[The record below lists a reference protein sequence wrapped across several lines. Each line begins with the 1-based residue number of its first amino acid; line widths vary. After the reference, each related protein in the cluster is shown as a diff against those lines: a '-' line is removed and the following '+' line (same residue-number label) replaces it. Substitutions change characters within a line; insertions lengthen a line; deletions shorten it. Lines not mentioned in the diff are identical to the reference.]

1 MKKLK
6 LFLAAMAA
14 MVGLSA
20 NAQLTNGTVYWIQD
34 TGSGQFISQGGNWG
48 TQATVQ
54 DVGGIGF
61 EAVYV
66 SDGVYKLKNIQFN
79 KVVNVDKGLNIVEH
93 DGYCDQAA
101 SDITLTASGDG
112 YLLSAVKGSDTRYI
126 VNNQSN
132 NSYGVKGLGFT
143 TNSAEATVWKF
154 LDKAG
159 YDAAIQAYKDAKAAS
174 YATSLGYS
182 AANEAALEAIIND
195 ANQFISKDYTSSITN
210 AALNAG
216 NTNGWTAT
224 KPNQRT
230 QAFGSENGTMAES
243 WNGCV
248 VATQTVS
255 NLPNGLYKVT
265 FVGTFRPKG
274 STESEKL
281 TSDQTSSPAYVYAN
295 DSKEEFVH
303 WIDVAAKANNR
314 AGVKNNAASYTKAFY
329 TYVTDG
335 TLNLGVKQDTWYE
348 GYMWC
353 PFGLFTLTYYT
364 NQVADEDI
372 TALVATIPAE
382 ESVPAGVYSNL
393 TSLKNTL
400 ENGKTIA
407 AFNNLSSAITEANAL
422 VAPYAALLAEIA
434 KAKALGIAAADAEAY
449 ANVTTAAEATANTQ
463 ALMVDEYNYVATTYQ
478 YAVDLGAWNASD
490 NAGTM
495 SSQHWDGTA
504 ESTYLEQGAGNKAY
518 NLNSWTV
525 TYDQNLNLP
534 AGNYVFKVAGR
545 TASDHVTINLNVTN
559 VSNSNELLGTVND
572 FPKGDVGLGIN
583 KAGAT
588 SFDSSD
594 PAGFANNGAGRGW
607 QWRYVKFTLA
617 EAATVKV
624 AVVATADAQ
633 YRWMGFCNA
642 TVQTDDEAN
651 VSLIAYNVALNNA
664 QTVLADATYTNVA
677 GTDKS
682 NLQDAIAADA
692 SLDKT
697 DADAIDAATATLNT
711 AASTFT
717 AGVASWNSLVSARA
731 AASGELPYAS
741 SSKKTA
747 LDNAVA
753 AEATDAAD
761 AATKTAAIEQA
772 NRQYVESNAL
782 AEGVDGATNV
792 TSLITNPDANDG
804 GNGWSGSFG
813 TLEGEQYTQGD
824 GTLGGAYF
832 DKNGASS
839 YNAEQTITNLAT
851 GKYLLTVTARAQSIS
866 GSYQVKATNSQGEA
880 ATGDIAT
887 IGNQGGVFGRG
898 WGDASVEFLQKIE
911 GDATIGIT
919 ASNDGNFWMSFD
931 RFRLVKLRDLTPEES
946 FVAATTEDYAALNAA
961 IEAAEEKTLGFDA
974 GDYAPYN
981 NAAAVATLAAAKAID
996 QQANNAQAD
1005 VQAATAAL
1013 TGATWTANTVEVN
1026 AVYDGTFAAAENNGA
1041 PKGWRMSNNTLGG
1054 SLHARAFNPDEQNRL
1069 SEFNETNSGLF
1080 LRFDGTNSSRGSM
1093 YYYGDTE
1100 NYTMPLKAGVT
1111 YYVKVDVAG
1120 WGSTGKPIRMNVTGP
1135 EGFTAMN
1142 QQFNTSVRAD
1152 NADNTPQQFFIV
1164 FTATVAGNYVI
1175 NFQTPGADTNTHN
1188 IVISNV
1194 EVKRVPTLALSED
1207 VAWTP
1212 TAYKAANVTLTR
1224 TVKADTWSTFV
1235 VPFDIDNATLKAQFG
1250 DDVEVSTIAATA
1262 DGLNFEA
1269 MATPAITA
1277 NEPVILKT
1285 SEAKSEFTFE
1295 NVAIKAAVPT
1305 KTLVEG
1311 VKAIGNYNGKIT
1323 MPASGDTK
1331 YYYIASNK
1339 LKYTTGTQ
1347 TLKGFRAYF
1356 EVGANAPA
1364 GIKAFFANGDLETAI
1379 EGVEADVNVDGTIFN
1394 LAGQRV
1400 NKAQKGI
1407 YIVNGKKVLVK

>member
-1 MKKLK
+1 M
-6 LFLAAMAA
+6 AAFAA

-20 NAQLTNGTVYWIQD
+20 QAQLTNGTVYWIQD
-34 TGSGQFISQGGNWG
+34 IGSGQFLSQGGDWG

-66 SDGVYKLKNIQFN
+66 SDGVYKLKNIQYN
-79 KVVNVDKGLNIVEH
+79 KVTNKDKGLNIVEH
-93 DGYCDQAA
+93 DGYCDQGA

-195 ANQFISKDYTSSITN
+195 ANKFISKDYTSSITN

-224 KPNQRT
+224 KPNQRN

-248 VATQTVS
+248 VATQTVNS
-255 NLPNGLYKVT
+255 LPNGLYKVT
-265 FVGTFRPKG
+265 FVGTFRPRG
-274 STESEKL
+274 SAEAEKL
-281 TSDQTSSPAYVYAN
+281 TSEQTSSPAYVYAN

-314 AGVKNNAASYTKAFY
+314 AGVKNNAAAYTSTFY

-335 TLNLGVKQDTWYE
+335 SLNLGVKQDTWYDSN
-348 GYMWC
+348 MWC
-353 PFGLFTLTYYT
+353 PFGYFTLTYYT
-364 NQVADEDI
+364 DQVSDDDI
-372 TALVATIPAE
+372 TTLVNTIPAE

-400 ENGKTIA
+400 ESAKTIA
-407 AFNNLSSAITEANAL
+407 AFNNLSNAITEANAL
-422 VAPYAALLAEIA
+422 VAPYATLLTEIT
-434 KAKALGIAAADAEAY
+434 KAKALGIDEATAEGY
-449 ANVTTAAEATANTQ
+449 ANVTTAAQATANTQ
-463 ALMVDEYNYVATTYQ
+463 ALMVAEYNYVTTTYQ
-478 YAVDLGAWNASD
+478 YAVNLGAWNASS

-495 SSQHWDGTA
+495 TSQHWDGTPTS
-504 ESTYLEQGAGNKAY
+504 EYLEQGGGDLAY
-518 NLNSWTV
+518 NKSSWTV
-525 TYDQNLNLP
+525 NYDQNLNLP

-559 VSNSNELLGTVND
+559 VSNSDELLGTVND

-642 TVQTDDEAN
+642 TVQTDNEAN

-664 QTVLADATYTNVA
+664 QTVLADATYKNVA

-682 NLQDAIAADA
+682 NLEAAIAADA
-692 SLDKT
+692 SLDKS
-697 DADAIDAATATLNT
+697 DADAIDAATTALNT
-711 AASTFT
+711 AATTFT

-741 SSKKTA
+741 TSKKTA
-747 LDNAVA
+747 LDNAVDA
-753 AEATDAAD
+753 EVSTTAEA
-761 AATKTAAIEQA
+761 AATQAGVIEQA

-782 AEGVDGATNV
+782 AEGVAGAENV
-792 TSLITNPDANDG
+792 TNLITNPDANDG
-804 GNGWSGSFG
+804 GNGWSGEYG
-813 TLEGEQYTQGD
+813 TLTSEQYTQGD
-824 GTLGGAYF
+824 GTQGGAYF

-839 YNAEQTITNLAT
+839 YTSEQTIANLAT

-866 GSYQVKATNSQGEA
+866 CSYQVKATNSRGEA
-880 ATGDIAT
+880 ATKPIAT
-887 IGNQGGVFGRG
+887 IGNQGGVFGHG
-898 WGDASVEFLQKIE
+898 FNDASVEFLQTAE
-911 GDATIGIT
+911 GNATIGIT
-919 ASNDGNFWMSFD
+919 ATNDGNFWMSFD
-931 RFRLVKLRDLTPEES
+931 RFRLVKLRDLTPEEA
-946 FVAATTEDYAALNAA
+946 FVAATSEDYAALNAA
-961 IEAAEEKTLGFDA
+961 IEAGEAKTIGFDA

-981 NAAAVATLAAAKAID
+981 NADAIAALAAAKAID
-996 QQANNAQAD
+996 TDVENAQED
-1005 VQAATAAL
+1005 VQAATTAL
-1013 TGATWTANTVEVN
+1013 KNATWTVNTEELN

-1054 SLHARAFNPDEQNRL
+1054 DLHSRAFVGDDRMK
-1069 SEFNETNSGLF
+1069 EFNETNSGLF
-1080 LRFDGTNSSRGSM
+1080 LRFDGTNSNRGSM
-1093 YYYGDTE
+1093 YYYGNTE
-1100 NYTMPLKAGVT
+1100 GYTMPLKAGVT
-1111 YYVKVDVAG
+1111 YYIKVDAST
-1120 WGSTGKPIRMNVTGP
+1120 WGDKTGKPLRLNLTGP
-1135 EGFTAMN
+1135 DGFTAVN
-1142 QQFNTSVRAD
+1142 QQINLSARAD
-1152 NADNTPQQFFIV
+1152 NADTTPHQFLIV
-1164 FTATVAGNYVI
+1164 FEASVDGNYAI
-1175 NFQTPGADTNTHN
+1175 NFQTPGDGNEHN
-1188 IVISNV
+1188 VVVSNI
-1194 EVKRVPTLALSED
+1194 EVKRAQSVDLAVSSALYGTFVAPFD
-1207 VAWTP
+1207 VTIP
-1212 TAYKAANVTLTR
+1212 SGVKVKAYTVDGVEGNTLTL
-1224 TVKADTWSTFV
+1224 TEKVTTIPANTPV
-1235 VPFDIDNATLKAQFG
+1235 VLESEA
-1250 DDVEVSTIAATA
+1250 EVAATA
-1262 DGLNFEA
+1262 CYGY
-1269 MATPAITA
+1269 
-1277 NEPVILKT
+1277 
-1285 SEAKSEFTFE
+1285 
-1295 NVAIKAAVPT
+1295 AVPVAEPKSGLLT
-1305 KTLVEG
+1305 GTYEEIRAAEGTYILQNQGGKVGFYQVDYSKLSDEENEAGKPKVKPNRAYLTAPAGGAG
-1311 VKAIGNYNGKIT
+1311 VKAFFFGGGED
-1323 MPASGDTK
+1323 A
-1331 YYYIASNK
+1331 
-1339 LKYTTGTQ
+1339 
-1347 TLKGFRAYF
+1347 
-1356 EVGANAPA
+1356 
-1364 GIKAFFANGDLETAI
+1364 IKSVF
-1379 EGVEADVNVDGTIFN
+1379 EGVAAGEVYDLSGRKLSKLQRGVN
-1394 LAGQRV
+1394 
-1400 NKAQKGI
+1400 
-1407 YIVNGKKVLVK
+1407 IVNGKKVIVK

>member
-1 MKKLK
+1 MLCI
-6 LFLAAMAA
+6 
-14 MVGLSA
+14 VGVLGLR
-20 NAQLTNGTVYWIQD
+20 AQLTNGTVYWIQD
-34 TGSGQFISQGGNWG
+34 TSTGQFISQGGDWG

-61 EAVYV
+61 EAAYV
-66 SDGVYKLKNIQFN
+66 SDGVYQLKNIQFN

-93 DGYCDQAA
+93 NGYCDQAA
-101 SDITLTASGDG
+101 SEITLTASGDG

-132 NSYGVKGLGFT
+132 NSYGVKALGFT

-224 KPNQRT
+224 KPNQRN

-248 VATQTVS
+248 VATQTVNS
-255 NLPNGLYKVT
+255 LPNGLYKVT

-274 STESEKL
+274 SAEAEKL
-281 TSDQTSSPAYVYAN
+281 TSEQSSSPAYVYAN

-314 AGVKNNAASYTKAFY
+314 AGVKNNAASYTKTFY

-348 GYMWC
+348 GFMWC

-364 NQVADEDI
+364 NQVSDEDI

-382 ESVPAGVYSNL
+382 ESVPADVYSNL

-400 ENGKTIA
+400 ESAKTIA
-407 AFNNLSSAITEANAL
+407 AYNNLSNAVSVANAL
-422 VAPYAALLAEIA
+422 VTPYATLLAEIA
-434 KAKALGIAAADAEAY
+434 KAKALGIDGAKADAY
-449 ANVTTAAEATANTQ
+449 ADVTTAAEATTNTQ
-463 ALMVDEYNYVATTYQ
+463 ALMVDEYNYVATIYQ
-478 YAVDLGAWNASD
+478 YAVNLGAWNASD

-559 VSNSNELLGTVND
+559 ISDSNTLLGTVND

-588 SFDSSD
+588 SFDPAD
-594 PAGFANNGAGRGW
+594 AAGFANNGNGRGW

-642 TVQTDDEAN
+642 TVQTDNEAN

-664 QTVLADATYTNVA
+664 QTVLADATYKNVA

-682 NLQDAIAADA
+682 NLQAAIAADA

-697 DADAIDAATATLNT
+697 DADAIDAATTALNT

-741 SSKKTA
+741 ATKKTA

-761 AATKTAAIEQA
+761 AATKAAAIEQA

-782 AEGVDGATNV
+782 AEGVVDATNV
-792 TSLITNPDANDG
+792 TNLITNPNADENAD
-804 GNGWSGSFG
+804 GWSGGFAR
-813 TLEGEQYTQGD
+813 LESEQYTQGD
-824 GTLGGAYF
+824 GTLCGGYF

-839 YNAEQTITNLAT
+839 YTAEQTIETLGT

-866 GSYQVKATNSQGEA
+866 GSYQVKATNSKGEA
-880 ATGDIAT
+880 ATASIQT

-898 WGDASVEFLQKIE
+898 FNDASVEFLQTAE
-911 GDATIGIT
+911 GNATIGIT
-919 ASNDGNFWMSFD
+919 ATNDANFWLSFD
-931 RFRLVKLRDLTPEES
+931 RFRLVKLRDLTPEEA
-946 FVAATTEDYAALNAA
+946 FVAATAEDYVALNAA
-961 IEAAEEKTLGFDA
+961 ITAAEAKTLGFDE

-981 NAAAVATLAAAKAID
+981 NVAALTTLAAAKAID
-996 QQANNAQAD
+996 QAAENAQGD
-1005 VQAATAAL
+1005 VQAATTAL
-1013 TGATWTANTVEVN
+1013 TGATWTANAEEVN
-1026 AVYDGTFAAAENNGA
+1026 AIYDGDFTIQSVPATNTR
-1041 PKGWRMSNNTLGG
+1041 PQGWARHSATANSN
-1054 SLHARAFNPDEQNRL
+1054 
-1069 SEFNETNSGLF
+1069 
-1080 LRFDGTNSSRGSM
+1080 DGTDSGYETRLMNLPTGVTESNKGM
-1093 YYYGDTE
+1093 MTKFHAFYGDQEGFTL
-1100 NYTMPLKAGVT
+1100 PLKAET
-1111 YYVKVDVAG
+1111 YYTLSFKYAG
-1120 WGSTGKPIRMNVTGP
+1120 WGNTPTMHVNVYNAEGTRIAQSGNFSSQKGDTDASKWTEYSYTFKTTLAGTYVIGLIKNTGGTEQNQA
-1135 EGFTAMN
+1135 GFTDIVLMSTDAATMKISDA
-1142 QQFNTSVRAD
+1142 QYATFVAPFDVTIPADVTAYTIDDAEGNTLKMTEVKTTIPA
-1152 NADNTPQQFFIV
+1152 NTPVVLFKESALD
-1164 FTATVAGNYVI
+1164 ATTFYGKRVAG
-1175 NFQTPGADTNTHN
+1175 
-1188 IVISNV
+1188 
-1194 EVKRVPTLALSED
+1194 
-1207 VAWTP
+1207 TP
-1212 TAYKAANVTLTR
+1212 TAGLLTGVYTETVATAGTYVLQKNDDLVGFYEVATGQEPTVGANR
-1224 TVKADTWSTFV
+1224 AY
-1235 VPFDIDNATLKAQFG
+1235 LKAP
-1250 DDVEVSTIAATA
+1250 TA
-1262 DGLNFEA
+1262 
-1269 MATPAITA
+1269 
-1277 NEPVILKT
+1277 
-1285 SEAKSEFTFE
+1285 
-1295 NVAIKAAVPT
+1295 
-1305 KTLVEG
+1305 G
-1311 VKAIGNYNGKIT
+1311 VKAFFF
-1323 MPASGDTK
+1323 GD
-1331 YYYIASNK
+1331 
-1339 LKYTTGTQ
+1339 
-1347 TLKGFRAYF
+1347 
-1356 EVGANAPA
+1356 V
-1364 GIKAFFANGDLETAI
+1364 TAI
-1379 EGVEADVNVDGTIFN
+1379 KNVFDGVA
-1394 LAGQRV
+1394 AGNIYDLNGRKV
-1400 NKAQKGI
+1400 SKMQKGGV
-1407 YIVNGKKVLVK
+1407 YVVNGKKILVK